1 MQTLLSLLI
10 LILFPFWAT
19 MVSAADRGVVVGI
32 YENTPLMFTDSN
44 GVATGIAVDLL
55 THIAGKEGWKVQYLP
70 GSYAE
75 CIHRLKTGTI
85 DLLPG
90 MAMSP
95 KLEAS
100 FAFGEESVV
109 SDWGQL
115 YISSDATFTDIFDF
129 NGKDVAVVEAGVYSE
144 FFGTILEKFEIYPRF
159 VQVNDYGTV
168 LSLVHSKKVSAGIVP
183 RLYGE
188 YYEKQFRINKS
199 PIRFRPTEIRFAV
212 AKAHSTD
219 LLTALDRHLKQ
230 LKSRPNSIFYQSLDR
245 WTTGN
250 RKVTVPLWIRPLWL
264 LGVVAAIMGLIIVGN
279 VFLRRQVKH
288 RTEALK
294 ETIAEK
300 EKIES
305 ELAVARE
312 IQLQLVPNN
321 SQTVGRRKEFDIYA
335 SLEPAREVGGDF
347 YDYFFIDRNSLC
359 LVVGDVSGKGVPA
372 ALFMAMTKTM
382 IKSAARLLVEPE
394 YILAD
399 VNREI
404 ARNNPSLTFV
414 TVFLGVL
421 DLNSGTLTY
430 TSAGHNPPLFIGEK
444 GNSALLGDAQC
455 PAIGLDDTFQYRQ
468 ATVQLRHNEG
478 LLLFTDGI
486 TEAQDT
492 KGRMFTQE
500 SLMNTVSL
508 TAGLTPEARVT
519 AILSRIREFTK
530 NRPLDD
536 DLTLL
541 ALNYFSQDRIGNT
554 LKTIVLRNDIREMGR
569 IMDAITQVVDSA
581 AFPPVV
587 VHDVTLA
594 MEEIFSNIVFYGFGD
609 DMDHNITLH
618 LAIEDD
624 SLILTLQD
632 EGIPFNPLNVQ
643 IGRRDKPLE
652 ERDKGGMGIILAK
665 NLMDQM
671 EYRRE
676 RGKNILRME
685 KRYR

>member
-1 MQTLLSLLI
+1 
-10 LILFPFWAT
+10 
-19 MVSAADRGVVVGI
+19 
-32 YENTPLMFTDSN
+32 
-44 GVATGIAVDLL
+44 
-55 THIAGKEGWKVQYLP
+55 
-70 GSYAE
+70 
-75 CIHRLKTGTI
+75 
-85 DLLPG
+85 
-90 MAMSP
+90 
-95 KLEAS
+95 
-100 FAFGEESVV
+100 
-109 SDWGQL
+109 
-115 YISSDATFTDIFDF
+115 
-129 NGKDVAVVEAGVYSE
+129 
-144 FFGTILEKFEIYPRF
+144 
-159 VQVNDYGTV
+159 
-168 LSLVHSKKVSAGIVP
+168 
-183 RLYGE
+183 
-188 YYEKQFRINKS
+188 
-199 PIRFRPTEIRFAV
+199 
-212 AKAHSTD
+212 
-219 LLTALDRHLKQ
+219 
-230 LKSRPNSIFYQSLDR
+230 
-245 WTTGN
+245 
-250 RKVTVPLWIRPLWL
+250 
-264 LGVVAAIMGLIIVGN
+264 
-279 VFLRRQVKH
+279 
-288 RTEALK
+288 
-294 ETIAEK
+294 
-300 EKIES
+300 
-305 ELAVARE
+305 
-312 IQLQLVPNN
+312 
-321 SQTVGRRKEFDIYA
+321 
-335 SLEPAREVGGDF
+335 VGGDF
-347 YDYFFIDRNSLC
+347 YDYFFIDRYSLC

-421 DLNSGTLTY
+421 DLNSGILTY

-468 ATVQLRHNEG
+468 ATIQLRHKEG

-500 SLMNTVSL
+500 SLMNTISL

-541 ALNYFSQDRIGNT
+541 ALTYFSQDRIGNT

-569 IMDAITQVVDSA
+569 IIDAITQVVDSA

-609 DMDHNITLH
+609 DMDHNIMLH
-618 LAIEDD
+618 LAIEGD